1 MAKNY
6 DQEVLD
12 IDRVSRTTKGGEQMR
27 FRATVVIGDR
37 NGKVGYGVEKG
48 KDVQIAISKAF
59 DRAEKNMIEIPLVND
74 TIPHQVES
82 DFKAAE
88 VVIKPAPQGSGLMA
102 GGALRIVLELAGV
115 NNASAK
121 ILSRSRNKVT
131 NVKAAFDAL
140 QSFLVE
146 PGSEELRHREKEA
159 QEA

>member
-1 MAKNY
+1 MAQNNY

-37 NGKVGYGVEKG
+37 NGNVGYGVEKG

-74 TIPHQVES
+74 TIPHEVES
-82 DFKAAE
+82 DFKAAD
-88 VVIKPAPQGSGLMA
+88 VIIKPAPQGSGLMA

-121 ILSRSRNKVT
+121 IRSRSRNKVT

-146 PGSEELRHREKEA
+146 PGSEELRHREEA
-159 QEA
+159 QQA

>member
-1 MAKNY
+1 MAQNNY

-37 NGKVGYGVEKG
+37 NGNVGYGVEKG

-74 TIPHQVES
+74 TIPHEVES
-82 DFKAAE
+82 DFKAAD
-88 VVIKPAPQGSGLMA
+88 VIIKPAPQGSGLMA

-121 ILSRSRNKVT
+121 IRSRSRNKVT

-146 PGSEELRHREKEA
+146 PGSEELRHREEA
-159 QEA
+159 QQT

>member
-59 DRAEKNMIEIPLVND
+59 DRAEKNMIEIPLVNG

-88 VVIKPAPQGSGLMA
+88 VIIKPAPQGSGLMA

-146 PGSEELRHREKEA
+146 PGSDELRHRETETQQA
-159 QEA
+159 